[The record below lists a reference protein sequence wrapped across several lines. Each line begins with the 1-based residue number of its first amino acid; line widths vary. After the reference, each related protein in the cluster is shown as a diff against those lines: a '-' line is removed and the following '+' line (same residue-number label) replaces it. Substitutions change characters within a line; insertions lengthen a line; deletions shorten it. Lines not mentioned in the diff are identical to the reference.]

1 MTYWSDAVGRLDH
14 ALDEATVRSLAEEVR
29 TANLI
34 ALLNY
39 QTYYRVMTIEDG
51 RPEAVL
57 EIQALLSNIRRR
69 LELDP

>member
-1 MTYWSDAVGRLDH
+1 
-14 ALDEATVRSLAEEVR
+14 LAEEVR